1 MTKVEWPTLVVLV
14 LCYAL
19 WAGATTLVAT
29 FSLSL
34 AVVLTGLAI
43 TLHSSL
49 QHEALHGHPTPWTI
63 VNEALVF
70 PALGL
75 LVPYGRF
82 RDLHLEHHRDAHLTD
97 PYDDP
102 ESCYLDPK
110 VWAQLPPLAR
120 RILTFNNTL
129 LGRMLIGPLIS
140 QWSFMRGDLA
150 RHVAGDGAPLRAW
163 ALHVLALLPVG
174 LWLGTLG
181 TMPLWSYLLALY
193 LGHAILR
200 IRTFLEH
207 QAHQRANGR
216 TVIIEDRG
224 LLAFLFLNNNFHAVH
239 HAVPQLPWYRLP
251 ARYRAHRETY
261 LARNRG
267 YLYRSYGTI
276 IRQYLLRT
284 KEPVAHP
291 IYDRPR

>member
-1 MTKVEWPTLVVLV
+1 M
-14 LCYAL
+14 
-19 WAGATTLVAT
+19 
-29 FSLSL
+29 
-34 AVVLTGLAI
+34 
-43 TLHSSL
+43 
-49 QHEALHGHPTPWTI
+49 
-63 VNEALVF
+63 NEALVF

-224 LLAFLFLNNNFHAVH
+224 LLAFLFLNNKK
-239 HAVPQLPWYRLP
+239 P
-251 ARYRAHRETY
+251 
-261 LARNRG
+261 RNWK
-267 YLYRSYGTI
+267 L
-276 IRQYLLRT
+276 
-284 KEPVAHP
+284 
-291 IYDRPR
+291 